1 MPPNKKSC
9 RRTTKKRNH
18 EQAANKEP
26 TGNNPNPKK
35 RKTPNSKMGF
45 ARWMK
50 NRRAL
55 TKKEEVLADRKKALS
70 EARKALARAEERVVV
85 TTQGVAEKKKQISR
99 NKESIIGKIKE
110 PESQVGRFM
119 LGLHTLL
126 NSQYVSS
133 IVYYCPYN
141 GTRRFSETNL
151 QILSLAS
158 RACCFYVEEMFK
170 KICYYRYK
178 WDRLSRKRK
187 KFNAVEFVP
196 KDNCTLF

>member
-1 MPPNKKSC
+1 MPPDEKSC
-9 RRTTKKRNH
+9 RPSTKKRNH

-26 TGNNPNPKK
+26 GGNNPKK
-35 RKTPNSKMGF
+35 RRKTPKSKKGF
-45 ARWMK
+45 VIWMK
-50 NRRAL
+50 NKRAL
-55 TKKEEVLADRKKALS
+55 IKKQDVLADRKKTLS
-70 EARKALARAEERVVV
+70 ETRKALARAEERVAV

-99 NKESIIGKIKE
+99 NKESIIGKIEE

-126 NSQYVSS
+126 KSQYVSS

-170 KICYYRYK
+170 KICYYKYK
-178 WDRLSRKRK
+178 WDRLSRKKK